1 MLEFRVFKQS
11 PARHLSESEIVVMTR
26 IRISRPL
33 VVAFGIVL
41 LLSLAN
47 SARADCPGGFKPAA
61 GEPLEMLVL
70 GDSIMWGQG
79 LKPEQKFSWRIKCW
93 LQEKTNRE
101 VKQNVFAH
109 SGALLTAGP
118 TVTPRF
124 KSNDGEV
131 NLPYPT
137 VNEEVDRARDFYGP
151 ASAKVNLILLDGCIN
166 DVDVSNLLNVT
177 TDPNWLRERI
187 NTSCRLGM
195 HDLLKRVTESFPN
208 AQVIVP
214 SYYRIVSDSTADNAF
229 IRLLAKNL
237 NNREPEARRMTD
249 KELRERLIKL
259 SELWYRLSTADLR
272 EAVETINS
280 ELAAKGLPRKVSFV
294 EIDFWPE
301 HSFSAD
307 NTLLW
312 NFIFGSTN
320 LSGLRKFIVILS
332 FGTKAYKPNDEVR
345 ESRIRSC
352 NETFKAPKGV
362 KETPAEKSSRKDRL
376 LICRYASLGHPNQ
389 MGALVYTEAIKGQ
402 LQWIIDKAGW
412 KRNSKDET
420 LP

>member
-1 MLEFRVFKQS
+1 
-11 PARHLSESEIVVMTR
+11 MTR
-26 IRISRPL
+26 TKISKAL
-33 VVAFGIVL
+33 VFAFAVSLVL
-41 LLSLAN
+41 FTFAT
-47 SARADCPGGFKPAA
+47 SAQADCPGGYKPPA
-61 GEPLEMLVL
+61 GNPLEMLVL

-79 LKPEQKFSWRIKCW
+79 LKPEEKFSWRIKCW
-93 LQEKTNRE
+93 LQEKTGRE
-101 VKQNVFAH
+101 VRLTVFAH
-109 SGALLTAGP
+109 SGALISADPGTA
-118 TVTPRF
+118 PRF

-137 VNEEVDRARDFYGP
+137 INEELNHAREFYGP
-151 ASAKVNLILLDGCIN
+151 ANSKVNLILLDGCIN

-187 NTSCRLGM
+187 HTSCKLGM
-195 HDLLKRVTESFPN
+195 HDLLQRVTESFPN

-237 NNREPEARRMTD
+237 NNEEPEARRMTD
-249 KELRERLIKL
+249 KEMRERLIKL
-259 SELWYRLSTADLR
+259 SELWYRVSTADLR

-280 ELAAKGLPRKVSFV
+280 ELASKNLPPQVSYV

-301 HSFSAD
+301 HSFSAA

-332 FGTKAYKPNDEVR
+332 FGTSAYKPNDEVR

-389 MGALVYTEAIKGQ
+389 MGALVYTEAIKGH
-402 LQWIIDKAGW
+402 LRSIIDKAGW
-412 KRNSKDET
+412 KENTKDEVI
-420 LP
+420 P

>member
-1 MLEFRVFKQS
+1 
-11 PARHLSESEIVVMTR
+11 MTR
-26 IRISRPL
+26 TKINKALAFAFAVSL
-33 VVAFGIVL
+33 VLFAFAG
-41 LLSLAN
+41 
-47 SARADCPGGFKPAA
+47 SAQADCPSGSKPPA
-61 GEPLEMLVL
+61 GNPLEMLVL

-79 LKPEQKFSWRIKCW
+79 LKPEEKFSWRIKCW
-93 LQEKTNRE
+93 LQEKTNRD
-101 VKQNVFAH
+101 VRQTVFAH
-109 SGALLTAGP
+109 SGALLTGAAE
-118 TVTPRF
+118 TPRF

-131 NLPYPT
+131 NLSYPT
-137 VNEEVDRARDFYGP
+137 INEELNRAREFYGP
-151 ASAKVNLILLDGCIN
+151 ANSKVNLILLNGCIN

-187 NTSCRLGM
+187 HTSCKLGM

-214 SYYRIVSDSTADNAF
+214 SYYRIVSDSTADNVF

-237 NNREPEARRMTD
+237 NNEEPEARRMTD
-249 KELRERLIKL
+249 KEMRARLINL
-259 SELWYRLSTADLR
+259 SELWYKVSTADLR

-280 ELAAKGLPRKVSFV
+280 ELASKNLPPQVSYV

-301 HSFSAD
+301 HSFSAA

-320 LSGLRKFIVILS
+320 LSGLRRAIVILS
-332 FGTKAYKPNDEVR
+332 FGTSAYKPNDEVR

-389 MGALVYTEAIKGQ
+389 MGALVYTEAIKGH
-402 LQWIIDKAGW
+402 LRSIIDKAGW
-412 KRNSKDET
+412 KRNSKDEAI
-420 LP
+420 P

>member
-1 MLEFRVFKQS
+1 MTG
-11 PARHLSESEIVVMTR
+11 TR
-26 IRISRPL
+26 ITKPL
-33 VVAFGIVL
+33 LIAFSACL
-41 LLSLAN
+41 LFGLA
-47 SARADCPGGFKPAA
+47 SSVRAECPGNFKPAA

-70 GDSIMWGQG
+70 GDSITWGQG

-101 VKQNVFAH
+101 VRQNVFAH
-109 SGALLTAGP
+109 SGALISADPATA
-118 TVTPRF
+118 PRF

-131 NLPYPT
+131 NLPYPSI
-137 VNEEVDRARDFYGP
+137 NEELDHARAFYGP
-151 ASAKVNLILLDGCIN
+151 GNTKVNLILLDGCIN

-177 TDPNWLRERI
+177 TDPDWLRARI
-187 NTSCRLGM
+187 NTSCKLGM
-195 HDLLKRVTESFPN
+195 HSLLKRVTESFPN

-214 SYYRIVSDSTADNAF
+214 SYYRIVSSSTADNAF
-229 IRLLAKNL
+229 IRLLAKSL
-237 NNREPEARRMTD
+237 NNERPEARRMSD
-249 KELRERLIKL
+249 KEMRDRLINL
-259 SELWYRLSTADLR
+259 SESWYRASTADLR
-272 EAVETINS
+272 EAVNTINS
-280 ELAAKGLPRKVSFV
+280 ELAAKNLPPRVSFV

-301 HSFSAD
+301 HSFSAAE
-307 NTLLW
+307 TLLW

-332 FGTKAYKPNDEVR
+332 FGTTAYKPNDEVR

-352 NETFKAPKGV
+352 KETFKEPKGF

-389 MGALVYTEAIKGQ
+389 MGALVYTEAIKGH

-412 KRNSKDET
+412 KSETRTET